1 MKSIYRKNW
10 GVLSLGD
17 SWDQCL
23 KCHQDILA
31 CPQLSPVLSP
41 KYGIPSLGQWF
52 STSDGE

>member
-31 CPQLSPVLSP
+31 CPQLSPVPSP